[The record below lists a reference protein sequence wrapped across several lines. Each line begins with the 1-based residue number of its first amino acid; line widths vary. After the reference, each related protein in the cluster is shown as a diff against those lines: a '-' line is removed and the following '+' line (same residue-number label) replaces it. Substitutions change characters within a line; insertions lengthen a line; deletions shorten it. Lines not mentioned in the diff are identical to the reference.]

1 MPQSTS
7 RRQSRR
13 RSRWLRRWLRRLTQL
28 YLGLALYGFSMA
40 LLVRAELGVMPWDVL
55 HQGLA
60 RTVGWSLG
68 TVSVLVGALV
78 LLLWVPLRERPGIG
92 TLSNVVVIGLSVD
105 VSLAVL
111 PRGPDSLVMRALL
124 VVAGVILNAVATA
137 AYIGVRLGAGP
148 RDGLMT
154 GLVRRTGWSVRLVR
168 TSIELAV
175 VASGWLLGGTL
186 GVGTALYAVSIGPL
200 VQPLLRP
207 FTVGSTG
214 NDSDYA
220 DRPTREGDELSEGA
234 PSGGLRSGSGG

>member
-40 LLVRAELGVMPWDVL
+40 LLVRADLGVMPWDVL
-55 HQGLA
+55 HQGVA

-111 PRGPDSLVMRALL
+111 PTGPDSLVMRALL

-137 AYIGVRLGAGP
+137 AYIAVRLGAGP

-154 GLVRRTGWSVRLVR
+154 GLVRRTGWCGS
-168 TSIELAV
+168 SAP
-175 VASGWLLGGTL
+175 ASSWPSSPR
-186 GVGTALYAVSIGPL
+186 VGYSAA
-200 VQPLLRP
+200 R
-207 FTVGSTG
+207 
-214 NDSDYA
+214 
-220 DRPTREGDELSEGA
+220 
-234 PSGGLRSGSGG
+234 